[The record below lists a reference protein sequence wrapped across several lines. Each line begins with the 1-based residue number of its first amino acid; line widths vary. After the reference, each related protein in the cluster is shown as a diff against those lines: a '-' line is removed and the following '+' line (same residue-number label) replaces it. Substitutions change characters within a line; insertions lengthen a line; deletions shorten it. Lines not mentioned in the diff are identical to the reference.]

1 MNDNFFSIFFGG
13 IFLLITVVGALMF
26 LDLEAE
32 QENIREVNRYMF
44 SKGKEP
50 LPRSWRDK
58 VGKGI

>member
-1 MNDNFFSIFFGG
+1 MDDNFFSIFFGS

-32 QENIREVNRYMF
+32 QEDIRQVNRYMM

-50 LPRSWRDK
+50 LPRSWKSK